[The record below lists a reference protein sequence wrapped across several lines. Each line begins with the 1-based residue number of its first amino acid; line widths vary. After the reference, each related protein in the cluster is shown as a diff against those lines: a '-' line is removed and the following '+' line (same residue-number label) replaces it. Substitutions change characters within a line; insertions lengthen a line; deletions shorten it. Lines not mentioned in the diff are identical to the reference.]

1 MSLHCYRDLTVSRC
15 DSVVTYALV
24 RNLELCQFNHI
35 LILVLTVP
43 VNQDELE
50 AFQKKT
56 SLLSFQQGRSC
67 ALQDG
72 GT

>member
-50 AFQKKT
+50 AFQKMT